1 MESSIFYNVCSM
13 ANLKNYPSLLPKC
26 GAFDTAGVST
36 MHNAS
41 HIFSLLVQ
49 VIEHQTA
56 VWEG

>member
-1 MESSIFYNVCSM
+1 M